1 MLLDASH
8 RFLGVLRF
16 DANKPAASAKHIDAV
31 EQSVKAFIHTPAVQA
46 VISAPSVK
54 AVISAPSVKAV
65 ISAQSASPKH
75 AKPRIQTLRV
85 SQPPNIPQ
93 LFFSGRPLMN
103 PLYKHK
109 LERATAKLLF
119 NP

>member
-31 EQSVKAFIHTPAVQA
+31 EQSVKAFIHTPAVQ
-46 VISAPSVK
+46 